1 MIEFTIAG
9 QQYQAGKLSALRQ
22 FHVSRR
28 LAPLM
33 APVIP
38 AFVRAVQGGQNLH
51 DPDMV
56 ELLVGP
62 IAEGLSKMSDAD
74 AEYVIDE
81 CLGVVRRYVPEHK
94 HWAAIWSASARL
106 AMFEDLNDLALV
118 LKIVM
123 RVVQDSLG
131 PFIQGFLSSQTT
143 TSPT

>member
-1 MIEFTIAG
+1 MIEFTIADH
-9 QQYQAGKLSALRQ
+9 QYQAGKLSARRQ

-38 AFVRAVQGGQNLH
+38 AFVRAVKDGQSLR
-51 DPDMV
+51 DPEVLEM
-56 ELLVGP
+56 LVGP
-62 IAEGLSKMSDAD
+62 IAEGLSKMADAD

-94 HWAAIWSASARL
+94 HWAAIWNPGAGL
-106 AMFEDLNDLALV
+106 PMFDDLNDLALV
-118 LKIVM
+118 LRIVM

-131 PFIQGFLSSQTT
+131 PFIQGFLSSPTP